1 MRGSYSKLGYWG
13 TCPTPKA
20 EKWGTPLFIV
30 ANEEGP
36 LFELFTLRHATIR
49 SQLMRHATIQIHLLR
64 HATIQIYLL
73 RHATIQIY
81 VLRHATI
88 QIYQMRH
95 ATIHIVHYSN
105 SPNEA
110 CHYSNTSNEAC
121 HCAHC
126 HHQVTGVTGG
136 HGSGV
141 QNMCSEVN
149 TWLVYESIR
158 PPSPPRVPWSA
169 ESHTVECGLYCSTW
183 L

>member
-13 TCPTPKA
+13 MPNPESRKMRHATIHCC
-20 EKWGTPLFIV
+20 KWGSP
-30 ANEEGP
+30 
-36 LFELFTLRHATIR
+36 LFTLRHATIR

-64 HATIQIYLL
+64 HATVQIYLL

-81 VLRHATI
+81 VLRHD
-88 QIYQMRH
+88 
-95 ATIHIVHYSN
+95 TIHIVHYSN

-126 HHQVTGVTGG
+126 LHQVTGVTGG

-141 QNMCSEVN
+141 QNICSQEEVN

-158 PPSPPRVPWSA
+158 PPSPPRVPWSS
-169 ESHTVECGLYCSTW
+169 ESHTVECGLYFSTW